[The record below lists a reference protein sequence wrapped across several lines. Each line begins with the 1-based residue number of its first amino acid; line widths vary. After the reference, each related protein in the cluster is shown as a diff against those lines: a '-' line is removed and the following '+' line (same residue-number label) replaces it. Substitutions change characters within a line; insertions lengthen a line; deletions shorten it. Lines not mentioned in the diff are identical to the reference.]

1 MWFEAANSLATK
13 IVDSTTAKAF
23 SISIHQLIE
32 EWQSLKYKLNET
44 ENRLK
49 NVLDK
54 ANDFDRFHKEMSGW
68 LAKMLDKLKHMD
80 RCAAQVSLISDQ
92 IDEANVCLTDYFT
105 CFILIIPLFML
116 GHSKRD
122 KFQK

>member
-1 MWFEAANSLATK
+1 MWFEAANLLATK
-13 IVDSTTAKAF
+13 IVDSTVAEAF
-23 SISIHQLIE
+23 SKSIHQLME
-32 EWQSLKYKLNET
+32 EWQNLKYKLNKT

-92 IDEANVCLTDYFT
+92 IDQANVCLTDYFT

>member
-13 IVDSTTAKAF
+13 IVDSTVAEAF
-23 SISIHQLIE
+23 NVSFHQLME
-32 EWQSLKYKLNET
+32 EWQNLKYKLNET

-54 ANDFDRFHKEMSGW
+54 ANDFDRFHKEMSSW

-80 RCAAQVSLISDQ
+80 PCAVQVSLLSDQ
-92 IDEANVCLTDYFT
+92 IGEANVCLADYFT
-105 CFILIIPLFML
+105 CYILIIPLFML

>member
-1 MWFEAANSLATK
+1 MWFEAANLLATK
-13 IVDSTTAKAF
+13 IVDSTVAEAF
-23 SISIHQLIE
+23 TISFHQLME
-32 EWQSLKYKLNET
+32 EWQNLKYKLNER

-80 RCAAQVSLISDQ
+80 SCAVQVSLLSDQ
-92 IDEANVCLTDYFT
+92 IGEANVCLADYFT

-116 GHSKRD
+116 GHSK
-122 KFQK
+122 

>member
-13 IVDSTTAKAF
+13 IVDSTVAEAF
-23 SISIHQLIE
+23 NKSIHQIME
-32 EWQSLKYKLNET
+32 EWQNLKYKLNET

-54 ANDFDRFHKEMSGW
+54 AKDFDRCHKEMSGW

>member
-1 MWFEAANSLATK
+1 MWFEAANLLATK
-13 IVDSTTAKAF
+13 IVDSTVAEAF
-23 SISIHQLIE
+23 SKSIHQLME
-32 EWQSLKYKLNET
+32 EWQNLKYKLNKT

-68 LAKMLDKLKHMD
+68 LAIMLDKIKHMD

-105 CFILIIPLFML
+105 YFILIIPLFML

>member
-32 EWQSLKYKLNET
+32 EWQNLKYNLNKT

-92 IDEANVCLTDYFT
+92 IDQANVCLTDYFT

-122 KFQK
+122 KF

>member
-1 MWFEAANSLATK
+1 MWFEAANLLATK
-13 IVDSTTAKAF
+13 IVDSTVAEAF
-23 SISIHQLIE
+23 SKSIHQLME
-32 EWQSLKYKLNET
+32 EWQNLKYKLNKT

-54 ANDFDRFHKEMSGW
+54 ANDFDRFHKEISDW
-68 LAKMLDKLKHMD
+68 LAIMLDKIKHMD